1 MKSIL
6 IFLLVFMFGCTQN
19 QQNKATITNTEANQ
33 TSKELG
39 SDLLKNGFL
48 KYADS
53 SEIDSLSFEI
63 LNSFYFYNENN
74 FKVLHVDAEAL
85 AEFNFDFFLPSLNKI
100 LERRQIFLN
109 ISTAKDYSSSYEI
122 LIDDDKIKLYTQE
135 ELNNGIFWDK
145 ASRNFFKKVNDILKS
160 KNLEEK
166 FYLLYGGNDLN
177 AILLTESQFKIIQQ
191 YFLDNKNET
200 PYLP

>member
-53 SEIDSLSFEI
+53 IEIDSLSFEI

-74 FKVLHVDAEAL
+74 FKILHVDAEAL